1 MWYVYIIRSIEFPD
15 QEYTGATADL
25 KRRIP
30 EHNAG
35 KSTHTAKFK
44 PWELVWY
51 CAFPDK
57 YKALEFE
64 KYLKSH
70 SGRAFAKKP
79 LLLFRSLPQPI
90 SQEPPMTTE
99 TAPCA
104 MPGLRVIDLTRVLGG
119 PLSMRWWPGAWSAGR
134 NGRAEFSGSG
144 SAARRAF
151 R

>member
-1 MWYVYIIRSIEFPD
+1 MQEVGGSIPPGS
-15 QEYTGATADL
+15 TTLRLRASRGATADL

-44 PWELVWY
+44 PWKLVWY

-70 SGRAFAKKP
+70 SGRAFAKKR
-79 LLLFRSLPQPI
+79 L
-90 SQEPPMTTE
+90 
-99 TAPCA
+99 
-104 MPGLRVIDLTRVLGG
+104 
-119 PLSMRWWPGAWSAGR
+119 
-134 NGRAEFSGSG
+134 
-144 SAARRAF
+144 
-151 R
+151 